1 MKRSRSIEGY
11 TLLEMSVVVLIMGA
25 MAAMV
30 APGLA
35 EFMADARA
43 SGASEDLIRLNR
55 VIRARVNQTGL
66 AHLLMFQATNDAA
79 GSNGLGRIRVW
90 EGMNNHCNQ
99 TPWIQTI
106 NGIPDDGHVTVD
118 GLDMGDSAYNLSTS
132 SDPPTA
138 SDTGRQVIRIQASTN
153 AQLAILCFEPGG
165 NTFVGTTAGNS
176 PSIGFI
182 FTPQITAETFS
193 VIRATARSG
202 VMEERGVNRA
212 VIFPPGGNGRMR
224 F

>member
-11 TLLEMSVVVLIMGA
+11 TLVEMSVVVLIMGA
-25 MAAMV
+25 MAAMI
-30 APGLA
+30 APGLG

-43 SGASEDLIRLNR
+43 SGAAEEIIRLNR

-66 AHLLMFQATNDAA
+66 AHLLMFEATNDLA
-79 GSNGLGRIRVW
+79 GRNGLGRIRVW

-99 TPWIQTI
+99 TPWMQTI
-106 NGIPDDGHVTVD
+106 NGAAAQGHTPVD
-118 GLDMGDSAYNLSTS
+118 GLDMGDSTYNLSTTS
-132 SDPPTA
+132 SPPTA

-153 AQLAILCFEPGG
+153 PRLAVLCFEPGG
-165 NTFVGTTAGNS
+165 NTLVATINGAS
-176 PSIGFI
+176 AAIGFT
-182 FTPQITAETFS
+182 FTAQSAPETLT
-193 VIRATARSG
+193 VIRATSRSG
-202 VMEERGVNRA
+202 TMEERGVNRQ